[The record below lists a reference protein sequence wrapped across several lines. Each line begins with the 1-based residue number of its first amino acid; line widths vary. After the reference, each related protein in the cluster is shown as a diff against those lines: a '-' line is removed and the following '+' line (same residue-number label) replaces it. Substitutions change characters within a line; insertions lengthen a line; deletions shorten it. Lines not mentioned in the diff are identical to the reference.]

1 MTLGMWRGIRFWGI
15 AAGALI
21 AFAAASCSAVS
32 SARSMFGGT
41 APFHV
46 TVAPD
51 ANENSAVAV
60 DLVVVY
66 DRKLVDELTKLPA
79 AKWFAGKE
87 QFAKDHPGQVLIRS
101 WEWVPGQRVGDVAV
115 QYESGA
121 KKIMLFANYL
131 TEGDHRKVLDPQH
144 PFELALD
151 ALDFTA
157 EPKP

>member
-1 MTLGMWRGIRFWGI
+1 MRLWVRRGIRFWGI
-15 AAGALI
+15 AVAVLI
-21 AFAAASCSAVS
+21 ALGAASCSAVS

-41 APFHV
+41 VPFHV
-46 TVAPD
+46 TIAPD
-51 ANENSAVAV
+51 ANENSAIAV

-66 DRKLVDELTKLPA
+66 DAKLAEELLKLPA

-101 WEWVPGQRVGDVAV
+101 WEWVPGQPVGDVSV

-131 TEGDHRKVLDPQH
+131 SEGDHRKVLDPQH

-151 ALDFTA
+151 AFDFTA
-157 EPKP
+157 E